1 MKKMLIGYQWQGR
14 KKKRKKTFFAG
25 ILLVV
30 FAAILTVSL
39 LQLSDYQVKQQESEE
54 INVSLRTIKENAG
67 LPSILPST
75 HPVTSESPSEENNL
89 RMENNDSVRK
99 ARFTALQE
107 RNPDIIGWLTM
118 DGIDEAVVQK
128 DNVFYL
134 DHDADLK
141 RNINGALFM
150 DAIID
155 LRANPKVII
164 IYGHNMHSGA
174 KFGSLYKFEDEK
186 YLNAH
191 QQIHFESTADSGTY
205 EIFSAGT
212 VSTKKRTD
220 NYLDILALTSND
232 EGERMSAVQA
242 ITAVSAVE
250 CNVEIKASD
259 TILLL
264 ITCVDN
270 DEERRILAAKKL

>member
-54 INVSLRTIKENAG
+54 INVSLRMIKENAG

-141 RNINGALFM
+141 QNINGAF
-150 DAIID
+150 
-155 LRANPKVII
+155 
-164 IYGHNMHSGA
+164 
-174 KFGSLYKFEDEK
+174 
-186 YLNAH
+186 
-191 QQIHFESTADSGTY
+191 
-205 EIFSAGT
+205 
-212 VSTKKRTD
+212 
-220 NYLDILALTSND
+220 
-232 EGERMSAVQA
+232 
-242 ITAVSAVE
+242 
-250 CNVEIKASD
+250 
-259 TILLL
+259 
-264 ITCVDN
+264 VDG
-270 DEERRILAAKKL
+270 DDERRILAAKAL